1 MSVALI
7 DFDFTATFSG
17 LFSVSMYLC
26 SSTFV
31 AHRANGLPTSNYAC
45 HPGLGDFEV
54 SFITPTCSRYAFRLF
69 AIGGNDVYAHVS
81 MTLYFRSQV
90 YLNVTT
96 SCSSYLGKSSWVLL
110 CDCSIHIRTADL
122 RSTRVPE
129 DAVANILT

>member
-17 LFSVSMYLC
+17 LFSVSMNLC

-90 YLNVTT
+90 TLTSPHLARAIWASLPGCCCVTAAYT
-96 SCSSYLGKSSWVLL
+96 SEPQTSGRQECPKMRLPTY
-110 CDCSIHIRTADL
+110 
-122 RSTRVPE
+122 
-129 DAVANILT
+129 